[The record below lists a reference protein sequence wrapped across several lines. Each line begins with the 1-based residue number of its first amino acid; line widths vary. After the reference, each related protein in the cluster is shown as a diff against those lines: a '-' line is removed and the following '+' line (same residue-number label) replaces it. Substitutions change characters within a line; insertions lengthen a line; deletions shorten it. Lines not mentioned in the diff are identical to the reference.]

1 MLYNIPAP
9 LLVGILFIGIML
21 FYLLGLRAM
30 EYKKKRDPSYAP
42 DGLGPLEG
50 AVLGLLSL
58 LLAFTFNQSASH
70 YDVRRDLLVGESND
84 IGTALFR
91 SALYPDSL
99 KLAFRNDF
107 KDYIMARIAYYEA
120 GTDEDKILA
129 SLQEASDISM
139 RIWQR
144 ASSISQLPGDATRSM
159 QMIPAINNMIDAMSK
174 REEAR
179 NKHVPESIL
188 WLLCLLCLTGSF
200 IVGYASKSRKI
211 DYVILCTYSLMTVMT
226 IYFILDLDRPRRG
239 IITTSSAH
247 GSIYGLLDYF
257 QGGTTNADRILI
269 RNKK

>member
-1 MLYNIPAP
+1 M
-9 LLVGILFIGIML
+9 
-21 FYLLGLRAM
+21 
-30 EYKKKRDPSYAP
+30 
-42 DGLGPLEG
+42 
-50 AVLGLLSL
+50 LSL

-107 KDYIMARIAYYEA
+107 KDYIMSRIAYFEA
-120 GTDEDKILA
+120 GTDEEKILTA
-129 SLQEASDISM
+129 LQEANDIST

-144 ASSISQLPGDATRSM
+144 ASFISQLPGDVTRSM

-179 NKHVPESIL
+179 KKHVPESIL
-188 WLLCLLCLTGSF
+188 WLLFLLCVTGSF

-211 DYVILCTYSLMTVMT
+211 DFVILCTYSLMTVMT

-239 IITTSSAH
+239 MITTSSAH
-247 GSIYGLLDYF
+247 ENIQGLLNYF
-257 QGGTTNADRILI
+257 QDHAGTT
-269 RNKK
+269 K

>member
-1 MLYNIPAP
+1 MLYDIPAP
-9 LLVGILFIGIML
+9 LLVGILFIGIL
-21 FYLLGLRAM
+21 TFYLIGLQVRQ
-30 EYKKKRDPSYAP
+30 YKRKDPSHTS

-70 YDVRRDLLVGESND
+70 YDVRRDLLVEESND

-99 KLAFRNDF
+99 KLAFRDDF
-107 KDYIMARIAYYEA
+107 KKYIMARIAYYEA
-120 GTDEDKILA
+120 GTDEKKIIVV
-129 SLQEASDISM
+129 LQEAGNIST

-144 ASSISQLPGDATRSM
+144 ASYISQLPGDATRSM
-159 QMIPAINNMIDAMSK
+159 QMIPAINNMIDAMSR

-179 NKHVPESIL
+179 KKLVPESIL
-188 WLLCLLCLTGSF
+188 WLLFLLCLTGSF
-200 IVGYASKSRKI
+200 IVGYASESRKI

-247 GSIYGLLDYF
+247 ENIRGLLNYF
-257 QGGTTNADRILI
+257 QDETGAV
-269 RNKK
+269 K

>member
-9 LLVGILFIGIML
+9 LLVAILFIGIIIS
-21 FYLLGLRAM
+21 YLLGLRTM
-30 EYKKKRDPSYAP
+30 HYLKKKDPSYTT
-42 DGLGPLEG
+42 DGIGPLEG

-70 YDVRRDLLVGESND
+70 YDIRRDLLVGESND

-99 KLAFRNDF
+99 KRAFRSDF
-107 KDYIMARIAYYEA
+107 KEYILARIAYYDA
-120 GTDEDKILA
+120 GTDEEKILA
-129 SLQEASDISM
+129 ALQEANGIST

-144 ASSISQLPGDATRSM
+144 ASSISQWPGDPTRSM

-179 NKHVPESIL
+179 KKLVPDSIL
-188 WLLCLLCLTGSF
+188 WLLFLLCVTGSF
-200 IVGYASKSRKI
+200 IVGYASKSRRM
-211 DYVILCTYSLMTVMT
+211 DHVILCTYSLMTVMT

-239 IITTSSAH
+239 IITTSAAH
-247 GSIYGLLDYF
+247 ENIHSLLNYF
-257 QGGTTNADRILI
+257 QNSAATT
-269 RNKK
+269 K

>member
-1 MLYNIPAP
+1 VLYNIPAP
-9 LLVGILFIGIML
+9 LLVGILFIGIIL
-21 FYLLGLRAM
+21 FYLLGIRVML
-30 EYKKKRDPSYAP
+30 YKKKKDPSYSS
-42 DGLGPLEG
+42 DGIGPLEG

-70 YDVRRDLLVGESND
+70 YDIRRDLLIEESND

-99 KLAFRNDF
+99 KLAFRDDF
-107 KDYIMARIAYYEA
+107 KDYIKARIAYYEA
-120 GTDEDKILA
+120 GNDEDRILVA
-129 SLQEASDISM
+129 LQESNGISM

-144 ASSISQLPGDATRSM
+144 ASFISKLPGDVTRSM
-159 QMIPAINNMIDAMSK
+159 QMIPAINKMIDAMTT

-179 NKHVPESIL
+179 RKHIPESIL
-188 WLLCLLCLTGSF
+188 WLLFLLGVTGSF

-211 DYVILCTYSLMTVMT
+211 DFVILCTYSLMTIMT

-247 GSIYGLLDYF
+247 EKINGLLNYF
-257 QGGTTNADRILI
+257 QDKAVGT
-269 RNKK
+269 K

>member
-1 MLYNIPAP
+1 MLYDIPAP
-9 LLVGILFIGIML
+9 LLVGILFIGIIL
-21 FYLLGLRAM
+21 FYVLGLRAM
-30 EYKKKRDPSYAP
+30 QYKKKNDPSYTP
-42 DGLGPLEG
+42 DGVGPLEG

-120 GTDEDKILA
+120 GTDEERIRA
-129 SLQEASDISM
+129 ALQEASAIST

-144 ASSISQLPGDATRSM
+144 ASTISQWPGDATRSM

-179 NKHVPESIL
+179 KKHIPESIL
-188 WLLCLLCLTGSF
+188 WLLFLLCVTGSF

-211 DYVILCTYSLMTVMT
+211 DYVILCTYSLMTIMT

-239 IITTSSAH
+239 IITTSAAH
-247 GSIYGLLDYF
+247 GNIYGLLDYF
-257 QGGTTNADRILI
+257 QNDAGAT
-269 RNKK
+269 K

>member
-1 MLYNIPAP
+1 MLYTMPAP
-9 LLVGILFIGIML
+9 LLAGILFVGIIF
-21 FYLLGLRAM
+21 FYVLGLRAM
-30 EYKKKRDPSYAP
+30 QLMKKKNPSYTP
-42 DGLGPLEG
+42 DGIGPLEG

-99 KLAFRNDF
+99 KMAFRSDF
-107 KDYIMARIAYYEA
+107 KDYIKARIAYHEA
-120 GTDEDKILA
+120 GTDEEKIL
-129 SLQEASDISM
+129 STLQEASGIST

-144 ASSISQLPGDATRSM
+144 ASTISQWPGDPTRSM
-159 QMIPAINNMIDAMSK
+159 QMIPAINTMIDAMSK

-179 NKHVPESIL
+179 KKLVPESIL
-188 WLLCLLCLTGSF
+188 WLLFLLSVTGSF

-239 IITTSSAH
+239 IITTHEAH
-247 GSIYGLLDYF
+247 ENIYGLLDYF
-257 QGGTTNADRILI
+257 PDDAGAQ
-269 RNKK
+269 K

>member
-9 LLVGILFIGIML
+9 LLAGILFIGIIL
-21 FYLLGLRAM
+21 FYIIGLRIM
-30 EYKKKRDPSYAP
+30 QYKKKNDPSYTS

-50 AVLGLLSL
+50 ALLGLLSL

-107 KDYIMARIAYYEA
+107 KEYITARIAYYDA
-120 GTDEDKILA
+120 GTDEEKIA
-129 SLQEASDISM
+129 AALQQANDIST

-144 ASSISQLPGDATRSM
+144 ASWISQLPGEPTRSM

-179 NKHVPESIL
+179 KKHVPESIL
-188 WLLCLLCLTGSF
+188 WLLFLLCLTGSF
-200 IVGYASKSRKI
+200 IVGYASKTRKI

-239 IITTSSAH
+239 IITTGSAH
-247 GSIYGLLDYF
+247 ENIYGLLNYF
-257 QGGTTNADRILI
+257 RDSEETT
-269 RNKK
+269 K

>member
-9 LLVGILFIGIML
+9 LLAAILFIVIML
-21 FYLLGLRAM
+21 FYLLGLRVIQ
-30 EYKKKRDPSYAP
+30 YRVKKNPSHTSE
-42 DGLGPLEG
+42 GVGPLEG

-70 YDVRRDLLVGESND
+70 YDVRRDLLVTESND

-107 KDYIMARIAYYEA
+107 NDYIMARIAYYEA
-120 GTDEDKILA
+120 GTDEDRILVA
-129 SLQEASDISM
+129 LQQASDIST

-144 ASSISQLPGDATRSM
+144 ASYISQLPGDATRSM
-159 QMIPAINNMIDAMSK
+159 QMIPAINNMIDAISK

-179 NKHVPESIL
+179 KKLVPESIL
-188 WLLCLLCLTGSF
+188 WLLFLLSLTGSF

-211 DYVILCTYSLMTVMT
+211 DYVILCMYSLMTIMT

-239 IITTSSAH
+239 IITTKAAH
-247 GSIYGLLDYF
+247 ENIHALLEYLQDNA
-257 QGGTTNADRILI
+257 TNAT
-269 RNKK
+269 K